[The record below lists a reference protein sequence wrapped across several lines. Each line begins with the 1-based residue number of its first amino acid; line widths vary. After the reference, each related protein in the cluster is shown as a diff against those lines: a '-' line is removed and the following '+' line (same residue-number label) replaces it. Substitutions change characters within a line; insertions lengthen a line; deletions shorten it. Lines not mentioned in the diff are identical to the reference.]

1 MSKGISSSFH
11 GTSLDETIQMP
22 VDGCTVVPPFGL
34 SSDYNLP
41 VTDEGLEG
49 RRARGSTVGSGAPA
63 P

>member
-1 MSKGISSSFH
+1 MSKAHFLVIPRHFIGRNDPDAI
-11 GTSLDETIQMP
+11 
-22 VDGCTVVPPFGL
+22 DGCTVVPPFGL

-41 VTDEGLEG
+41 ITDEGLEG